1 MLFSLAVLPA
11 LAGLALWA
19 LGVRSRRV
27 LGTVAVA
34 TLALTLV
41 LAVLASAG
49 GWTGRLTWSEPL
61 VLTAALTPLSAAVAI
76 LVPAIALPVL
86 LYASAHE
93 EPPGLARLVG
103 TLLAFTG
110 GMELLVI
117 AADFLTLLIG
127 WELVGAASWAL
138 ISHRWRD
145 EDNPRAGLT
154 AFVTTRLG
162 DLGLILAA
170 VAAFAATGSFAFGA
184 IGALE
189 GSALALVAYGVLF
202 SAAAKSGQ
210 VPFAPWLFR
219 AMAGPTSV
227 SALLHAAT
235 MVAAGA
241 YILLRLAPDLSAA
254 PGWGATT
261 IGIGLGTALAGGLV
275 AVLQPHAKKLL
286 AASTSA
292 HYGLMFV
299 AVGAGYPGVA
309 LFHLVAHAAFKA
321 LLFLSAGVA
330 GDAAGSYDL
339 SRMRFGRALPV
350 TAALT
355 AVGALALAG
364 LPPLGAAWTKDAIAA
379 AAGHQSVW
387 LAIGVIL
394 AGGLSAIYAARFQVL
409 AFGRDPHASAKSCP
423 SAAETI
429 AAALLAA
436 MTLVLS
442 ALWLPFVHQPLA
454 DRLGVA
460 IAPTKA
466 WELVL
471 AVLTVLSG
479 LAAGVLLARRVPLL
493 GTEGT
498 RSASAA
504 DWLGLPRVFAFCAA
518 ATRTT
523 ANALS
528 ALDRRGIDR
537 AVHLVPAG
545 LKWFAG
551 WLAAADRRAVD
562 GGVAFVARA
571 TDALARFARAF
582 GERLTDGIPE
592 GSARLAAV
600 SGAGARRLQT
610 GLAHHYY
617 TTLAAGTVVV
627 IAVLFVSF

>member
-1 MLFSLAVLPA
+1 M
-11 LAGLALWA
+11 
-19 LGVRSRRV
+19 
-27 LGTVAVA
+27 
-34 TLALTLV
+34 
-41 LAVLASAG
+41 
-49 GWTGRLTWSEPL
+49 
-61 VLTAALTPLSAAVAI
+61 
-76 LVPAIALPVL
+76 
-86 LYASAHE
+86 
-93 EPPGLARLVG
+93 
-103 TLLAFTG
+103 
-110 GMELLVI
+110 
-117 AADFLTLLIG
+117 
-127 WELVGAASWAL
+127 
-138 ISHRWRD
+138 
-145 EDNPRAGLT
+145 
-154 AFVTTRLG
+154 
-162 DLGLILAA
+162 
-170 VAAFAATGSFAFGA
+170 
-184 IGALE
+184 GALE

-241 YILLRLAPDLSAA
+241 YILIRLEPDLAAA

-321 LLFLSAGVA
+321 LLFLSAGIA

-364 LPPLGAAWTKDAIAA
+364 LPPLGAAWTKDAVAA

-409 AFGRDPHASAKSCP
+409 AFGRDPHATAKSRP
-423 SAAETI
+423 GAAETV
-429 AAALLAA
+429 AAAILAA
-436 MTLVLS
+436 MTLLLS
-442 ALWLPFVHQPLA
+442 ALWLPSVHQPLA
-454 DRLGVA
+454 ELLGVA

-479 LAAGVLLARRVPLL
+479 LAAGALLARRVPLL
-493 GTEGT
+493 GTEGH
-498 RSASAA
+498 SASAA

-518 ATRTT
+518 ATGRT
-523 ANALS
+523 ADALS

-545 LKWFAG
+545 LKRFAG
-551 WLAAADRRAVD
+551 SLAAADRRAVD
-562 GGVAFVARA
+562 GGVEFVASA
-571 TDALARFARAF
+571 TDALARLARAF

-592 GSARLAAV
+592 GSAHLAAV

-617 TTLAAGTVVV
+617 TILAAGSVLV
-627 IAVLFVSF
+627 IATLFVSF